1 MGSDAIAMTSAL
13 ISPNMFRRPGNVRTQ
28 PAAMEIRDFLSP
40 NDALIKARAPD
51 KTRLLQDLA
60 ARAASALNL
69 DANLVSIELLK
80 REALGSTGTGDGVAI
95 PHARIADLKKPFGTL
110 VRLRHAIDFDAIDG
124 QPVDIVFLLL
134 LPQSQGDPLNALAS
148 VARRLRDPESVRRL
162 RNAADDTELYRAIEW
177 APDVNAAAHK

>member
-1 MGSDAIAMTSAL
+1 
-13 ISPNMFRRPGNVRTQ
+13 
-28 PAAMEIRDFLSP
+28 MEIRDFLSRD
-40 NDALIKARAPD
+40 NALINVRAPD

-60 ARAASALNL
+60 ARAATALNL

-95 PHARIADLKKPFGTL
+95 PHARIRDLRKPFGML

-124 QPVDIVFLLL
+124 KPVDVVFLLL

-148 VARRLRDPESVRRL
+148 VARKLRDPESVRRI
-162 RNAADDTELYRAIEW
+162 RNAAGEMELYDAIE
-177 APDVNAAAHK
+177 AGPDVSAVAQK

>member
-1 MGSDAIAMTSAL
+1 
-13 ISPNMFRRPGNVRTQ
+13 
-28 PAAMEIRDFLSP
+28 MEIKDFLSP
-40 NDALIKARAPD
+40 DNALIKVRAPD

-60 ARAASALNL
+60 ARAAAALNL

-95 PHARIADLKKPFGTL
+95 PHARIPDLKRPFGIL
-110 VRLRHAIDFDAIDG
+110 VRLRHAIDFEAIDG

-148 VARRLRDPESVRRL
+148 VARKLRDPEAVRRI
-162 RNAADDTELYRAIEW
+162 RNAADETELYDAIE
-177 APDVNAAAHK
+177 AGPDVSAVAQK